1 MTDVSTIFPMA
12 VITIVFAGAL
22 WIGVL
27 WASSG
32 RTWRYVALVPLGL
45 PLSALVNLLVKGPLA
60 SGVGE
65 LAGIGS
71 GLGLGAPVWFL
82 VFLFLLSPVFEEL
95 IKVAPLFIPWARR
108 RASTVP
114 DAFWAGLALGIG
126 FGLGEAAYLAW
137 QIAAAGVYEIYPWY
151 AFTGFLFERTIV
163 VFIHGFMTML
173 FTRMIACGRPITGF
187 LMAAGAHA
195 VVNSAAMLYQL
206 ELIPGTLA
214 SLWTVLLLIVALVV
228 FGRIRLQPPKLG
240 APDADY
246 YSSEEP
252 L

>member
-1 MTDVSTIFPMA
+1 MA
-12 VITIVFAGAL
+12 VITFVVAGVL
-22 WIGVL
+22 WTGVL

-32 RTWRYVALVPLGL
+32 RTWRYVAIVPLGL
-45 PLSALVNLLVKGPLA
+45 PLSAIVNIFVKGPLA
-60 SGVGE
+60 SGVGL

-71 GLGLGAPVWFL
+71 GLVQTTPVWFL

-95 IKVAPLFIPWARR
+95 IKVTPLLVPWVRR
-108 RASTVP
+108 RATAVA

-173 FTRMIACGRPITGF
+173 FTRMIASGRPATGF

-195 VVNSAAMLYQL
+195 LVNSAAMLYQL
-206 ELIPGTLA
+206 GLIPGTLS
-214 SLWTVLLLIVALVV
+214 SLWTVALLIVALVV
-228 FGRIRLQPPKLG
+228 FSRIRPRPPRPG
-240 APDADY
+240 APDAAH
-246 YSSEEP
+246 SSEEP
-252 L
+252 A

>member
-1 MTDVSTIFPMA
+1 MSTIFPMA
-12 VITIVFAGAL
+12 VITLVAAGAL

-45 PLSALVNLLVKGPLA
+45 PLSAVVNLFVKGPLA
-60 SGVGE
+60 AGVGS
-65 LAGIGS
+65 LAGVDS
-71 GLGLGAPVWFL
+71 GLAQATPAWFL

-95 IKVAPLFIPWARR
+95 IKVSPLLIPWVRR
-108 RASTVP
+108 RAATVV

-173 FTRMIACGRPITGF
+173 FTRMIAGGRPITGF

-195 VVNSAAMLYQL
+195 LVNSAAMLYQL

-214 SLWTVLLLIVALVV
+214 SLWTMLLLIVALVV
-228 FGRIRLQPPKLG
+228 FGRIRPRPPKPG
-240 APDADY
+240 AQDAAPH
-246 YSSEEP
+246 STKELP
-252 L
+252 

>member
-1 MTDVSTIFPMA
+1 MSTIFPMA
-12 VITIVFAGAL
+12 VITFVVAGVL
-22 WIGVL
+22 WTGVL

-32 RTWRYVALVPLGL
+32 RTWRYVAIVPLGL
-45 PLSALVNLLVKGPLA
+45 PLSAIVNIFVKGPLA
-60 SGVGE
+60 SGVGL

-71 GLGLGAPVWFL
+71 GLVQTTPVWFL

-95 IKVAPLFIPWARR
+95 IKVTPLLVPWVRR
-108 RASTVP
+108 RATAVA

-173 FTRMIACGRPITGF
+173 FTRMIASGRPATGF

-195 VVNSAAMLYQL
+195 LVNSAAMLYQL
-206 ELIPGTLA
+206 GLIPGTLS
-214 SLWTVLLLIVALVV
+214 SLWTVALLIVALVV
-228 FGRIRLQPPKLG
+228 FSRIRPRPPRPG
-240 APDADY
+240 APDAAH
-246 YSSEEP
+246 SSEEP
-252 L
+252 A

>member
-1 MTDVSTIFPMA
+1 VSTIFPMA
-12 VITIVFAGAL
+12 VITFVVAGVL
-22 WIGVL
+22 WTGVL

-32 RTWRYVALVPLGL
+32 RTWRYVAIVPLGL
-45 PLSALVNLLVKGPLA
+45 PLSAIVNIFVKGPLA
-60 SGVGE
+60 SGVGL

-71 GLGLGAPVWFL
+71 GLVQTTPVWFL

-95 IKVAPLFIPWARR
+95 IKVTPLLVPWVRR
-108 RASTVP
+108 RATAVA

-173 FTRMIACGRPITGF
+173 FTRMIASGRPATGF

-195 VVNSAAMLYQL
+195 LVNSAAMLYQL
-206 ELIPGTLA
+206 GLIPGTLS
-214 SLWTVLLLIVALVV
+214 SLWTVALLIVALVV
-228 FGRIRLQPPKLG
+228 FSRIRPRPPRPG
-240 APDADY
+240 APDAAH
-246 YSSEEP
+246 SSEEP
-252 L
+252 A